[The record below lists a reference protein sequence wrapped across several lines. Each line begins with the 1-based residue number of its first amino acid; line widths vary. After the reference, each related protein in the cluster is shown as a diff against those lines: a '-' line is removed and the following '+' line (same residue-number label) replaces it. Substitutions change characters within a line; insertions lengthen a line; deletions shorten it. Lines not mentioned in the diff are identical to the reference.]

1 MYVMCS
7 CSYTCVCVC
16 AIKAKNMSKQH
27 SKRTKFQLKAI
38 SVPLS
43 LLSTVMHGYYTAF
56 YETAI
61 RNFCRSKFYIL
72 TNLRILDVRT
82 MHIIKLITAK
92 SPLI

>member
-56 YETAI
+56 Y
-61 RNFCRSKFYIL
+61 
-72 TNLRILDVRT
+72 
-82 MHIIKLITAK
+82 
-92 SPLI
+92 